1 MTPCDRKH
9 EDILDFEDGELDV
22 SRKKEVKRHLDE
34 CCDCKKLLSRIR
46 AQRAALKR
54 CASLKTQDT
63 FFLLLQE
70 RIRRDLAGKRSA
82 EYGSVFGQRRWIP
95 ASAFAL
101 VLVVAAG
108 WILTRKTAETRSSVA
123 ITSSVPAPSA
133 RKTPAK
139 VHYVIDD
146 YQAPASAKT
155 RAQASAAPATS
166 DTLVQMATA
175 DTAALV
181 KNFDALKGRLTPV
194 SF

>member
-9 EDILDFEDGELDV
+9 DDIFEFEDGELDV

-34 CCDCKKLLSRIR
+34 CCDCKKLLHRIR

-70 RIRRDLAGKRSA
+70 RIRRDLAGKRTP
-82 EYGSVFGQRRWIP
+82 EYRPFFGPRRWVP

-101 VLVVAAG
+101 VLVAAAG
-108 WILTRKTAETRSSVA
+108 WILTRKTAEIAAPVA
-123 ITSSVPAPSA
+123 ITASAPAV
-133 RKTPAK
+133 RKTPAR

-146 YQAPASAKT
+146 YEAPGAAVSAK
-155 RAQASAAPATS
+155 S
-166 DTLVQMATA
+166 DTLVQMAAA
-175 DTAALV
+175 DTASRVAD
-181 KNFDALKGRLTPV
+181 FDALRGRLTPV